1 MMPDITRPPMD
12 SNARKLR
19 PSPKLKR
26 ILDVDQLKQ
35 RCLDLLDATD
45 SQTLLENS
53 VTDLESKLL
62 KVTATEIG
70 Q

>member
-1 MMPDITRPPMD
+1 MD
-12 SNARKLR
+12 SNTRKLR